1 MFHGIVPQS
10 LLAAA
15 LLVLGVS
22 GSLAQESSVT
32 VGTPTQVES
41 KTRLHDAL
49 ERLFAT
55 THGAT
60 FKLTS
65 YQKLAEDD
73 EFTAGRVTWLSQHSL
88 RIDVD
93 EGRGKGATAVLK
105 DDRVIAWRRGWLSW
119 FKFKFKLRNKRVMS
133 MRGRDLSD
141 TGFFDDLRFVLD
153 HWDAARVREES
164 AGFIIEYQNDQQL
177 PTRMWLAVNPLHVY
191 RHEVEDAGIT
201 VERYTYK
208 EVRFNPPIDPKLL
221 DP

>member
-1 MFHGIVPQS
+1 MRQS
-10 LLAAA
+10 LLAVTV
-15 LLVLGVS
+15 LVMGVS
-22 GSLAQESSVT
+22 GSLARESSVNT
-32 VGTPTQVES
+32 GTSKQLES
-41 KTRLHDAL
+41 KTRLHHAINK
-49 ERLFAT
+49 LFDT

-73 EFTAGRVTWLSQHSL
+73 EFTAGRVTWLSQQSL

-105 DDRVIAWRRGWLSW
+105 DDRVIAWRRGWLSL
-119 FKFKFKLRNKRVMS
+119 FKFRFKLRNKRVMS
-133 MRGRDLSD
+133 MRGRDLSN

-153 HWDAARVREES
+153 HWDAARVREAS
-164 AGFIIEYQNDQQL
+164 AGYIIEYQNDQQL
-177 PTRMWLAVNPLHVY
+177 ATRMWLAVNPLHVY

-201 VERYTYK
+201 VERYTY
-208 EVRFNPPIDPKLL
+208 EEIRLNPPIDRKLL